1 MHITWSVGPEFF
13 LGFCLLGLASA
24 SSSAALPHVHLRI
37 RLLLSRIHMHSLL
50 KSRAASCPDCTLAM
64 LLEPWPWARRS
75 RSSGSTPPPF
85 SSGCRSHSSVDVI
98 HAGKEPQG
106 AWLHSQSK
114 VSLSPAAAGKGE
126 LLVARLLWGFKNL
139 SQKGDTAYS
148 ALTRIF
154 TQRLVDFFRVQAMS
168 CHIHVTEQD
177 WVCPKA
183 HQEFLLNPHA

>member
-1 MHITWSVGPEFF
+1 
-13 LGFCLLGLASA
+13 
-24 SSSAALPHVHLRI
+24 
-37 RLLLSRIHMHSLL
+37 MHSLL

-75 RSSGSTPPPF
+75 RSSGSTPSPF

-148 ALTRIF
+148 ALIRIF
-154 TQRLVDFFRVQAMS
+154 TQRLVDFFRVPGHELPHPCNRTRLSVPQGTPRIAPESTCLAESSQCNGQIAMMS
-168 CHIHVTEQD
+168 HMSYS
-177 WVCPKA
+177 
-183 HQEFLLNPHA
+183 